1 MIEPKAPTIRLDS
14 TLQKMHSPK
23 KYEKLVLYDL
33 LADFGIINVPK
44 VGEGKPITSKRVQR
58 PIIEECI
65 RSVIRFRK
73 IEQRI
78 PNSDGEMFHLNQ
90 DLLTKLSQ
98 NRLIRFYIFERVS
111 VNVED
116 AVHERIISDT
126 IKVENFD
133 LKQKLNLLETKL
145 FEEAMI

>member
-1 MIEPKAPTIRLDS
+1 
-14 TLQKMHSPK
+14 MHSPK
-23 KYEKLVLYDL
+23 KYEKLVLHDL
-33 LADFGIINVPK
+33 LADFGIIEVPK
-44 VGEGKPITSKRVQR
+44 VGEGKPMTSKRVQR

-116 AVHERIISDT
+116 AVH
-126 IKVENFD
+126 
-133 LKQKLNLLETKL
+133 
-145 FEEAMI
+145 